1 MTSVANQLKSQHT
14 LALDA
19 NAASATAA
27 LELELCKE
35 VFFVVEADTGAHT
48 THVLTLQ
55 MSVDGTNWH
64 NHGSA
69 TVTGA
74 GFSSATVGSRYV
86 RVLVTTL
93 EGGASTVDV
102 RINARA

>member
-1 MTSVANQLKSQHT
+1 M
-14 LALDA
+14 
-19 NAASATAA
+19 
-27 LELELCKE
+27 
-35 VFFVVEADTGAHT
+35 
-48 THVLTLQ
+48 
-55 MSVDGTNWH
+55 TNWH

-74 GFSSATVGSRYV
+74 GFSSATVGARYV

-93 EGGASTVDV
+93 EGGASTVDI